1 MRGRILQGRGPT
13 APSASVWVLCLKR
26 RADGLGRGVCD
37 TQTNIL
43 WSLSVWHSRMAKL
56 HPGWKEVP
64 TWSFFFLSTVSRAPP
79 SFFLFFFFLSLSLSN
94 SPSLSLS
101 SCDKHQGDVTSVF
114 GCDGR
119 TTKRLWKSIK
129 GGKKRVTRVFR
140 RQMSDMDR
148 VEGGTSCVGAL
159 PTKRQDIH
167 RLMPQRRQAQQLST
181 TLSQKRCHVKAQCVT
196 GICWQEME
204 FRNIYIYVY
213 TYTHVP
219 IIYAPSTHKHQLAKR
234 PPFCQLMFGLCG
246 SPIFVLM
253 KVKGLDKV
261 LKLNSSWCKHSRSAT
276 HGLTCSW
283 ILSG

>member
-1 MRGRILQGRGPT
+1 M
-13 APSASVWVLCLKR
+13 
-26 RADGLGRGVCD
+26 
-37 TQTNIL
+37 
-43 WSLSVWHSRMAKL
+43 
-56 HPGWKEVP
+56 
-64 TWSFFFLSTVSRAPP
+64 
-79 SFFLFFFFLSLSLSN
+79 
-94 SPSLSLS
+94 SLS

-129 GGKKRVTRVFR
+129 GGKKRATRVFR

-204 FRNIYIYVY
+204 FRNIYICIYIY
-213 TYTHVP
+213 TCPDHLCTQYTQTSISKKTPFLP
-219 IIYAPSTHKHQLAKR
+219 IDVWALRVTN
-234 PPFCQLMFGLCG
+234 FCPDEG
-246 SPIFVLM
+246 
-253 KVKGLDKV
+253 
-261 LKLNSSWCKHSRSAT
+261 
-276 HGLTCSW
+276 
-283 ILSG
+283 